1 MWILIP
7 SLIDATGRQE
17 GRQHLD
23 RQQRQQEAGMSAQQ
37 QLDLTKSVFGE
48 LPDGGGSIRR
58 FDLGNGVMTV
68 SLLE

>member
-1 MWILIP
+1 
-7 SLIDATGRQE
+7 
-17 GRQHLD
+17 LD

-37 QLDLTKSVFGE
+37 QWDLTESVFGE

-68 SLLE
+68 SLLEYVKV